1 MKKKSKT
8 FKPSTYQR
16 KIRDLNKII
25 LIQEQTITAKD
36 VRITASKKSQMIIDA
51 GYDTYKDYAA
61 ELKKEKLNWDNDR
74 MEMVQLISKLRTKYN
89 NVVVKYNL
97 GLEKIE
103 EVTKDFYN
111 SQEEN
116 EELSNFNMKLQE
128 KVEQLDEENKIY
140 NKEQQQKEELD
151 GYDEEEDKPN

>member
-25 LIQEQTITAKD
+25 LIQEQTIMAKD

-103 EVTKDFYN
+103 GLTTELYD
-111 SQEEN
+111 SHEEN

-128 KVEQLDEENKIY
+128 KVEQLDEENKVY

>member
-1 MKKKSKT
+1 VKKKSKT

-25 LIQEQTITAKD
+25 LIQEQTIMAKD

-51 GYDTYKDYAA
+51 GYDTYKDYAE
-61 ELKKEKLNWDNDR
+61 ELKKEKLHWDNDR

-103 EVTKDFYN
+103 GLTTELYD
-111 SQEEN
+111 SHEEN

-128 KVEQLDEENKIY
+128 KVEQLDEENKVY

>member
-25 LIQEQTITAKD
+25 LIQEQTIMAKD

-103 EVTKDFYN
+103 GLTTELYD
-111 SQEEN
+111 SHEEN